1 MYNEDSERLF
11 PQDTNGN
18 FPGCPHHP
26 EVAIHIHQA
35 RLSLP
40 CMPVQDVGL
49 DPRCQSPPPINP
61 ARALQ
66 PLTPPLGSSDN
77 HGACAQ
83 RPCRVALKTGAGGQ
97 GLLQFLSQNLRHSSV
112 VPFHASERPSI
123 QLPIS
128 TGSVSIRKRM
138 ANAWQTH
145 GKRMANV
152 FCVRLGARFWELIRS
167 FVTRFLC
174 DRVSHVFP

>member
-66 PLTPPLGSSDN
+66 PLTSPLGSSDN

-83 RPCRVALKTGAGGQ
+83 RPCRVAFKTGARGQ
-97 GLLQFLSQNLRHSSV
+97 GLLQCLSQNYGIRQLSPSMLQRALAFSC
-112 VPFHASERPSI
+112 PFARARSPSGNA
-123 QLPIS
+123 L
-128 TGSVSIRKRM
+128 

-145 GKRMANV
+145 GKRMADAWQTHGKRMAN
-152 FCVRLGARFWELIRS
+152 A
-167 FVTRFLC
+167 
-174 DRVSHVFP
+174 